1 MVKQKFQNPN
11 FWVGGTPD
19 ALDTQ
24 EAELARFYNPR
35 G

>member
-1 MVKQKFQNPN
+1 MAMVKQKFQNPN

-24 EAELARFYNPR
+24 EAARVHNP
-35 G
+35 